1 MKFSDERAKNQP
13 RNFDRSCLNLNRILD
28 KLTKEEKKFI
38 LNQIERDPL
47 KDLYNRSLA
56 VYMLSIDGVPNLDLE
71 GDYDL
76 VVLTVVM

>member
-1 MKFSDERAKNQP
+1 MKFSDERGKNQP